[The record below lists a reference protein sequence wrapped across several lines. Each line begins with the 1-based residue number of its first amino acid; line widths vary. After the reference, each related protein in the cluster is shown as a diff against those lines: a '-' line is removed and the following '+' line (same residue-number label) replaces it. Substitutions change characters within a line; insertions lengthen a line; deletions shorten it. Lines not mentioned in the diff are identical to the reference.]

1 MEITSIIALL
11 GVMSLSVERVV
22 EIIKN
27 MVPFLAATQTDA
39 KKERWRRSMLH
50 FLAALVGTIIAL
62 VAQEQ
67 IQPLLSNI
75 FTKTGEIGVF
85 GCIVIGFLASGG
97 SGFWNQ
103 SLAIVE
109 EIKKAKKLQVQRLQ
123 TDQTQKSTQLS

>member
-1 MEITSIIALL
+1 MEITSIVALL
-11 GVMSLSVERVV
+11 GGMSLSVERVV

-27 MVPFLAATQTDA
+27 MVPFLAGQQVDE
-39 KKERWRRSMLH
+39 KKERWRRAMLH
-50 FLAALVGTIIAL
+50 FLSALAGTVIAL

-67 IQPLLSNI
+67 IQPLLPNI
-75 FTKTGEIGVF
+75 FTETGEIGLPD
-85 GCIVIGFLASGG
+85 CILLGLLASGG

-123 TDQTQKSTQLS
+123 TDQAEKSA

>member
-1 MEITSIIALL
+1 MEITSIVALL

-27 MVPFLAATQTDA
+27 MVPFLAAIHPDA
-39 KKERWRRSMLH
+39 KKERWRRSALH
-50 FLAALVGTIIAL
+50 FLAAFVGALIAF

-67 IQPLLSNI
+67 IQPLLPSI
-75 FTKTGEIGVF
+75 FKKTGEIGVF
-85 GCIVIGFLASGG
+85 GCIVIGLLASGG

-109 EIKKAKKLQVQRLQ
+109 EIKKAKKLQVQKLQ
-123 TDQTQKSTQLS
+123 TDRGKIVD